1 MEFFPELSHN
11 VERSF
16 LLFLN
21 QLEIQYRLDRW
32 SKHYIYSNVIYC
44 SRLHNPNQP
53 AYTKELVNIF
63 FYIQNQYL
71 GWIETMIYLLAKN
84 KYFQMINCCTIK
96 IYENIIFGNYAS
108 KIITRLIYCV
118 CRYQAVHGSIAI
130 VAVFIYNVWSIS
142 KKFDR

>member
-1 MEFFPELSHN
+1 MEFFPESSHN

-71 GWIETMIYLLAKN
+71 GWIEKMIYLLARN
-84 KYFQMINCCTIK
+84 KYFQMINRCTLK
-96 IYENIIFGNYAS
+96 IYENVISGNYAS
-108 KIITRLIYCV
+108 RKITRLIYCV
-118 CRYQAVHGSIAI
+118 GRYQAVHGSIAI
-130 VAVFIYNVWSIS
+130 VAVFFYDV
-142 KKFDR
+142 